1 MLHTCGVT
9 VGVLVALT
17 VGTIVPGLSG
27 EPSDPKQLF
36 VGRLGS
42 AERLQYFGSESESD
56 WPYFELVDVDVR
68 HPDGSGHRDVPDFN
82 LSFSFRNDPI
92 VLRLQPNRALNATN
106 VPVTVLTAGQERV
119 TKVLEGT
126 PRPSNFVAHFVHND
140 GNTTAALSTNGDDK
154 FSGIIF
160 HTSGPL
166 EITPLDV
173 GLLDRQTS
181 SVFRRP
187 HLVKD
192 LRPQTTSDVS
202 YELLRRRTQSEI
214 HLLGDTLGQKN
225 YSSTEL
231 EELDARDG
239 RNRSAPT
246 RYGRPKLELA
256 VFFDEA
262 AYNTFAPYLDHNDAA
277 LRDFLLAYIN
287 GIQALYHHPSLG
299 QGVDVTLVYL
309 ELMRTQP
316 PEMPHYDGERNLLLD
331 SFCAYQSAL
340 NQGRWDMGLYLSG
353 LDFYSI
359 DNGRRNGG
367 TMGLATV
374 GGVCLSDYACV
385 IAEFGARNIFGKPYP
400 SSGFTSVFIAAHEI
414 GHNLGMHHDSVG
426 NGCPKDGFVMSPSR
440 GTQGETTWSTCSADV
455 ISQLNWAGCL
465 FETAANPKEEY
476 DTSKFYDHPG
486 QAWTAKRQC
495 EVLLTDKDAIL
506 ASAVQPDIC
515 QNLRCRTPHRTG
527 FYFAGPA
534 LEGTDCGDSKWC
546 NGGKCIKQKKK
557 PTNSTPGGWGGW
569 MDDECISG
577 CLEQS
582 RGYKRRTRRCDNP
595 PPVNTDQGCEGV
607 AVDVTVCDDQQ
618 LCHSNREPVQFYAS
632 RRCRE
637 FSQLLPRLDP
647 VGRGIQGPY
656 DSKRLWMSCAI
667 YCKRADN
674 DAYYAPRFDL
684 NDLGVDS
691 YFPDGTLCHQESG
704 TNYYCQQHHCL
715 PENFKTSKISIW
727 SITED
732 IPVAGNALP
741 MTSHFL
747 DSAILSYLSLDRNIT
762 PLTSTWALKPDQLPN
777 DDQWVDQDYLDLTGS
792 FKTDVDKPLE
802 GATT

>member
-1 MLHTCGVT
+1 MVCARVT
-9 VGVLVALT
+9 IGAFLLALT
-17 VGTIVPGLSG
+17 AGTIVGRSA
-27 EPSDPKQLF
+27 EPRKQPEQLF
-36 VGRLGS
+36 
-42 AERLQYFGSESESD
+42 AERLGPAERMQYFGGERESG

-68 HPDGSGHRDVPDFN
+68 RPHDGDGDVQDLN
-82 LSFSFRNDPI
+82 LSFSFRDEPI
-92 VLRLQPNRALNATN
+92 VFRLKPNRVLTN
-106 VPVTVLTAGQERV
+106 TPVTVLTTAQERV
-119 TKVLEGT
+119 TKRFDADGRAGDL
-126 PRPSNFVAHFVHND
+126 VAHYVHND
-140 GNTTAALSTNGDDK
+140 GNTTAALSSNGDDK
-154 FSGIIF
+154 FSGIIL
-160 HTSGPL
+160 HNSGPL
-166 EITPLDV
+166 EIMPLDPGV
-173 GLLDRQTS
+173 LDLQPI

-187 HLVKD
+187 HLIKKLNV
-192 LRPQTTSDVS
+192 QSSSDVT
-202 YELLRRRTQSEI
+202 YELVRRRTHSEI

-231 EELDARDG
+231 EELDARDA
-239 RNRSAPT
+239 RNRSAPS
-246 RYGRPKLELA
+246 RYGRPVLELA

-262 AYNTFAPYLDHNDAA
+262 AYSTFAPYLDHSDAA

-299 QGVDVTLVYL
+299 QGVDVSLVYL
-309 ELMRTQP
+309 ELMRNQP
-316 PEMPHYDGERNLLLD
+316 PEMPHYGGERNLLLD

-353 LDFYSI
+353 LDFYFV
-359 DNGRRNGG
+359 DNGRRSGG

-385 IAEFGARNIFGKPYP
+385 IAEFGARNVFGKPYP

-414 GHNLGMHHDSVG
+414 GH
-426 NGCPKDGFVMSPSR
+426 K
-440 GTQGETTWSTCSADV
+440 
-455 ISQLNWAGCL
+455 
-465 FETAANPKEEY
+465 
-476 DTSKFYDHPG
+476 
-486 QAWTAKRQC
+486 
-495 EVLLTDKDAIL
+495 DKDAIL
-506 ASAVQPDIC
+506 ASTGQPDIC

-546 NGGKCIKQKKK
+546 HGGKCVKQKKK
-557 PTNSTPGGWGGW
+557 PTNATPGGWSEW
-569 MDDECISG
+569 MDGDCISG

-582 RGYKRRTRRCDNP
+582 RGYQRRTRRCDNP

-607 AVDVTVCDDQQ
+607 ALDVAVCDDQP
-618 LCHSNREPVQFYAS
+618 LCRSNREPVQFYAS
-632 RRCRE
+632 RRCKE

-647 VGRGIQGPY
+647 AGRGIQGPY

-667 YCKRADN
+667 YCKRADS

-732 IPVAGNALP
+732 IPVAGNAIP
-741 MTSHFL
+741 MSSHFL
-747 DSAILSYLSLDRNIT
+747 DSAILNYLSLDRNIT

-777 DDQWVDQDYLDLTGS
+777 DDQWVDQDYLDLTGN
-792 FKTDVDKPLE
+792 FKTSGMDGTQENPPDEAPVA
-802 GATT
+802 G